1 MDNSIEIEV
10 FVDDVPKGKHWY
22 SADLKQFLSN
32 DRFQGEGI
40 VLRCEGYIGN
50 RPLLHK
56 EGHHEDDTWAID
68 VLGENANPLASFLY
82 TSEYEYQEDIKELA
96 KYC

>member
-22 SADLKQFLSN
+22 SADMKFFLN
-32 DRFQGEGI
+32 DKRMEGLFL
-40 VLRCEGYIGN
+40 VLRAEGYVGN

-56 EGHHEDDTWAID
+56 EGHHEDDTWAVD
-68 VLGENANPLASFLY
+68 VLTEDGNAFTSFLY
-82 TSEYEYQEDIKELA
+82 TSEYEYQEDIKELGE
-96 KYC
+96 YC